1 MSSEL
6 VACTQHC
13 TDKNILLSMHR
24 AKYFNIYQNFLH
36 KSFFSDRIQVL
47 NFLYISSP
55 VLNKCLFTL
64 WVKCKG

>member
-24 AKYFNIYQNFLH
+24 AKYFHIYQNFLH
-36 KSFFSDRIQVL
+36 KSFFLIE
-47 NFLYISSP
+47 F
-55 VLNKCLFTL
+55 KF
-64 WVKCKG
+64 

>member
-24 AKYFNIYQNFLH
+24 AKYFHIYQNFLH
-36 KSFFSDRIQVL
+36 KSFFIEFKFL
-47 NFLYISSP
+47 NFSVYI
-55 VLNKCLFTL
+55 FTCIKQML
-64 WVKCKG
+64 IYIVGKV

>member
-24 AKYFNIYQNFLH
+24 AKYFHIYQNFLH
-36 KSFFSDRIQVL
+36 KFFFFLLIEFKFL
-47 NFLYISSP
+47 NFSVYI
-55 VLNKCLFTL
+55 FTCIKQML
-64 WVKCKG
+64 IYTVGKV